1 MTNSILLIVLMSLSL
16 NVHAYCFKEAGF
28 KMKIDPLLLLAISI
42 RESSLK
48 YTAIGLNKNKNNL
61 VVSSDYGL
69 MQINS
74 NNVDS
79 IFSKY
84 GITKEILLE
93 KPCINVY
100 AGAYILR
107 ENFDRWGENWWSVGA
122 YNAGPKKSPE
132 QQIKREI
139 YANEIKSIYL
149 NLIKMDKLG
158 KVNI

>member
-1 MTNSILLIVLMSLSL
+1 MANSILLIVLMSLSL

-122 YNAGPKKSPE
+122 TMLDLKRVLNNKLRERYMQMKS
-132 QQIKREI
+132 
-139 YANEIKSIYL
+139 
-149 NLIKMDKLG
+149 NLFIST
-158 KVNI
+158 